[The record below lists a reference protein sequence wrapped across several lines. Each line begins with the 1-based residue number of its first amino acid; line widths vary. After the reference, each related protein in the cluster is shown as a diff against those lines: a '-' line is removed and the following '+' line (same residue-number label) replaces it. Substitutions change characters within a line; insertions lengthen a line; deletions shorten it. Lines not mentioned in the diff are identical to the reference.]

1 MPWKVLTNALE
12 GTNFKHIDESLMD
25 LKKNR
30 YKLSKMKNINKF
42 LKTKI

>member
-30 YKLSKMKNINKF
+30 
-42 LKTKI
+42 